1 MDGQTERVNQEL
13 EEYLRIYVNKRQNN
27 WVDWLPIAQFCH
39 NDRQHSATGYS
50 PFMIMGGRHPFKGIF
65 TDKKTLNQSVEDYY
79 IGKFKETWNQ
89 TKKNLEE
96 AAERMKQQHD
106 KHVKPSQQYKPR
118 DRVYLDA
125 TNVRTTHASK

>member
-1 MDGQTERVNQEL
+1 
-13 EEYLRIYVNKRQNN
+13 
-27 WVDWLPIAQFCH
+27 
-39 NDRQHSATGYS
+39 
-50 PFMIMGGRHPFKGIF
+50 MIMGGRHPFKGIF

-96 AAERMKQQHD
+96 AAKRMKQQHD

-118 DRVYLDA
+118 DQVYLDA
-125 TNVRTTHASK
+125 TNVRMTHASKKLNAKLVSQTLQDLIHGWKVCLQIRITSWMDHP